1 MPVNL
6 DQTPILPRSSIT
18 KATEIQDT
26 TTYLVVV
33 FSVERDDVEVE
44 DGALRDDDDD
54 GGEAEEAVIE
64 DLPIAHV
71 VGRVGLLL
79 RRAAV
84 RNVHQITLTNVGSH
98 SSTYLVSNGFNL
110 VSKVP
115 MEGTRVVSQR
125 QSSTRMSRKPRYHQH
140 RRCHTLVSFTKDEK
154 RLTKASKVVYV
165 GLFPL
170 PSHSHSLTIIMLPPS
185 HRFASAPLVRN

>member
-1 MPVNL
+1 M
-6 DQTPILPRSSIT
+6 PRSSIT

-54 GGEAEEAVIE
+54 GGEAEEAMIE

-71 VGRVGLLL
+71 VSRVGLLL

-84 RNVHQITLTNVGSH
+84 RNVHQITLTNVGCH
-98 SSTYLVSNGFNL
+98 SGTYLVSNGFNQ
-110 VSKVP
+110 VSRVP
-115 MEGTRVVSQR
+115 MEGTRVVAQR
-125 QSSTRMSRKPRYHQH
+125 QSPTRMSRKPRYHRH

-185 HRFASAPLVRN
+185 HSFASAPLVRN

>member
-6 DQTPILPRSSIT
+6 DQTLILPRSSIT
-18 KATEIQDT
+18 KATETQDT

-98 SSTYLVSNGFNL
+98 SGTYLV
-110 VSKVP
+110 
-115 MEGTRVVSQR
+115 
-125 QSSTRMSRKPRYHQH
+125 
-140 RRCHTLVSFTKDEK
+140 
-154 RLTKASKVVYV
+154 
-165 GLFPL
+165 
-170 PSHSHSLTIIMLPPS
+170 
-185 HRFASAPLVRN
+185 